1 MPGSMA
7 TGLRKEVA
15 MSGCLD
21 AGTTRPIKV
30 LAGFARVIGIINKA
44 GSCEKGTGIATST
57 EDGDKINPRWSL
69 VLGSLPMLSGNRWTM
84 IRE

>member
-1 MPGSMA
+1 
-7 TGLRKEVA
+7 

-30 LAGFARVIGIINKA
+30 LAGFARVIGIISKA

-57 EDGDKINPRWSL
+57 DDGDKQNPPLVAGPWSL
-69 VLGSLPMLSGNRWTM
+69 APAHGVMQSVNNDSRTATGDFFNV
-84 IRE
+84 

>member
-15 MSGCLD
+15 MSGCLG

-30 LAGFARVIGIINKA
+30 LAGFARVISIIGKV
-44 GSCEKGTGIATST
+44 GGCEKGTGIAMNT
-57 EDGDKINPRWSL
+57 EEGDK
-69 VLGSLPMLSGNRWTM
+69 
-84 IRE
+84 